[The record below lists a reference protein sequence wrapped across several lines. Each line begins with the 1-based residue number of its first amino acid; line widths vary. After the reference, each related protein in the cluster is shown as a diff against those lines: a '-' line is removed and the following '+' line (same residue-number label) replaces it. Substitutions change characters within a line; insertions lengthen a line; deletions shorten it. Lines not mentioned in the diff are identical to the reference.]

1 MNTTVDHRS
10 RDGAPGTGRAAGTDA
25 AGRPWLIVAS
35 REIVVRLMNKSF
47 IVSTLVTLVFI
58 AGFGAFS
65 AWQSSRTS
73 TTTVAVT
80 GQAATALVNQ
90 AAAAAKQADDK
101 VAITPRT
108 VTDDDAARAALTS
121 GDADGWLHE
130 GADGWLLTATDAPGS
145 AVQTA
150 LAGAVRTE
158 ALSANAAA
166 AGTTA
171 AEITRGSVLV
181 TDRLDGQQDDS
192 GFIRLA
198 SFAFALLFFMA
209 ALLFGQQIAAS
220 VVEEKQ
226 SRLVEIIA
234 TAIPLRA
241 LLAGKVLGNSVIAL
255 GQVVLYGAVGLVAVS
270 FTDFSRLLPSLSV
283 AMIWFVVFF
292 AVGFFA
298 LACLFAVAGA
308 LASRTEDLQST
319 TAPMTMI
326 MMVVYVI
333 GFTVTGTALKFASF
347 IPIVSVVAMPGRIL
361 SGEAAW
367 WEPVLA
373 LVLMAAFA
381 AVTVVVGEKIYR
393 RSLMQTRGKL
403 SWRQGLTASDA

>member
-1 MNTTVDHRS
+1 MTTTVKHPDHVA
-10 RDGAPGTGRAAGTDA
+10 DAAESTD
-25 AGRPWLIVAS
+25 AGRPWLIVAG
-35 REIVVRLMNKSF
+35 REIVVRLSNKSF
-47 IVSTLVTLVFI
+47 IVSTLITLVFI

-65 AWQSSRTS
+65 AWQSGRSS

-80 GQAATALVNQ
+80 GPAATQLVEQ
-90 AAAAAKQADDK
+90 SSAAASKADDK
-101 VAITPRT
+101 VSITTQT
-108 VTDDDAARAALTS
+108 VADDAAAKAALTS
-121 GDADGWLHE
+121 GTADAWLHQQNDGWV
-130 GADGWLLTATDAPGS
+130 LTATDAPDG
-145 AVQTA
+145 AVEA
-150 LAGAVRTE
+150 AIGGAVRTQ

-171 AEITRGSVLV
+171 AAIEKGTVLT

-192 GFIRLA
+192 LFIKLA
-198 SFAFALLFFMA
+198 SLAFSLLFFMA
-209 ALLFGQQIAAS
+209 AILFGQQIAAS

-241 LLAGKVLGNSVIAL
+241 LLAGKVLGNSVIAF
-255 GQVVLYGAVGLVAVS
+255 GQVVLYGAVGLVAVA
-270 FTDFSRLLPSLSV
+270 FTDYSRLLPSLSV
-283 AMIWFVVFF
+283 AVIWFVVFF

-319 TAPMTMI
+319 TAPMTMLLG
-326 MMVVYVI
+326 VVYVV
-333 GFTVTGTALKFASF
+333 GFSVTGTALKVVSF

-361 SGEAAW
+361 SGDAAW
-367 WEPVLA
+367 WEPVVA
-373 LVLMAAFA
+373 LLVMAGFA
-381 AVTVVVGEKIYR
+381 AVTVLIGERIYR

-403 SWRQGLTASDA
+403 SWRQGLKSSDA

>member
-1 MNTTVDHRS
+1 MTSEVNHPDRS
-10 RDGAPGTGRAAGTDA
+10 DRSDGRRGP
-25 AGRPWLIVAS
+25 GRPWLIVAG
-35 REIVVRLMNKSF
+35 REIVVRLTNKSF
-47 IVSTLVTLVFI
+47 IVSTLVTIVFI

-80 GQAATALVNQ
+80 GPAATALVEQ
-90 AAAAAKQADDK
+90 GAVSASKADAK
-101 VAITPRT
+101 VAITARP
-108 VTDDDAARAALTS
+108 VADDAAARSALAS
-121 GDADGWLHE
+121 GTVDAWLHQQNDGWV
-130 GADGWLLTATDAPGS
+130 LTAKDAPDR
-145 AVQTA
+145 ATETA
-150 LAGAVRTE
+150 IGGAVRTQ
-158 ALSANAAA
+158 ALSTNATA

-171 AEITRGSVLV
+171 AAIEKGTALT

-192 GFIRLA
+192 LFIKLA

-209 ALLFGQQIAAS
+209 AILFGQQIAAS

-270 FTDFSRLLPSLSV
+270 FTDFSRLLPSLSLAV
-283 AMIWFVVFF
+283 LWFMVFF

-319 TAPMTMI
+319 TAPMTMLLG
-326 MMVVYVI
+326 VVYFV
-333 GFTVTGTALKFASF
+333 GFTATGVFLKVASF

-361 SGEAAW
+361 SGDAAW
-367 WEPVLA
+367 WEPVVA
-373 LVLMAAFA
+373 LVIMTGFA
-381 AVTVVVGEKIYR
+381 AVTVLVGEKIYR

-403 SWRQGLTASDA
+403 SWRAGLRSADA